1 MSCEYVKQ
9 RISLLLDLRL
19 SDAERNK
26 VSAHLDVC
34 RACAD
39 QFESLQ
45 YQREALRSMPAPAV
59 PAELTMRLRVA
70 ASHHRAEVAARR
82 EFVPRLVAR
91 MRLAFDNMMRP
102 FAPFAGGI
110 CSAMVCFG
118 ILFPNLSF
126 LHNVGQDPPILFR
139 SAPQIVTDFTDPDG
153 SVVGIS
159 GARLESGN
167 AVITGNEVSLT
178 LLIDERGQVL
188 DWTVYGGELTDEM
201 KSVILLSK
209 FIPATVSGQPTW
221 GLKQIWFPR
230 TRRVRF

>member
-1 MSCEYVKQ
+1 
-9 RISLLLDLRL
+9 
-19 SDAERNK
+19 
-26 VSAHLDVC
+26 
-34 RACAD
+34 
-39 QFESLQ
+39 
-45 YQREALRSMPAPAV
+45 
-59 PAELTMRLRVA
+59 MRLRVA
-70 ASHHRAEVAARR
+70 ASHHRAQVAARR
-82 EFVPRLVAR
+82 ELLPRLAAR

-110 CSAMVCFG
+110 CSAMLCFG
-118 ILFPNLSF
+118 ILFPSLAFRN
-126 LHNVGQDPPILFR
+126 HNFAGDPPILFR
-139 SAPQIVTDFTDPDG
+139 SAPQIVTGFTDPDG

-159 GARLESGN
+159 GARLESGD

-230 TRRVRF
+230 THRIRS